1 MKQITINNADKEWGG
16 GSEIN
21 YSNNDTVH
29 TAETLHTSKYS
40 TPDNKYVSMVEEH
53 FDGLRIFDTWKMQT
67 SKNAILKLL
76 CRLWQFCNRCG
87 TFSSDNG
94 IMDILWVL

>member
-29 TAETLHTSKYS
+29 NTRLPETLQTSKYS

-53 FDGLRIFDTWKMQT
+53 LDGLRIFDTWKMQT
-67 SKNAILKLL
+67 
-76 CRLWQFCNRCG
+76 
-87 TFSSDNG
+87 
-94 IMDILWVL
+94 